1 MKEDR
6 RPEYLRSR
14 ENTEN
19 INYADQLNQK
29 KNLFKFRSLGSRDQD
44 SNNTSLGSRDQDLN
58 NTNLGSRDQDLNKD
72 YQSMIQGSRFKQGLP
87 VYDPG
92 IKI

>member
-14 ENTEN
+14 ENTGN

-29 KNLFKFRSLGSRDQD
+29 KNLFKFRSLESRDQD
-44 SNNTSLGSRDQDLN
+44 SNNV
-58 NTNLGSRDQDLNKD
+58 NLGSRDQDLNKD
-72 YQSMIQGSRFKQGLP
+72 YQFRIQESRFKQGLP
-87 VYDPG
+87 
-92 IKI
+92 I

>member
-14 ENTEN
+14 ENTGN

-29 KNLFKFRSLGSRDQD
+29 KNLFKFRSLESWDQD
-44 SNNTSLGSRDQDLN
+44 SNNI
-58 NTNLGSRDQDLNKD
+58 NLGSRDQDLNKD
-72 YQSMIQGSRFKQGLP
+72 YQFRIQESRFKQGLP
-87 VYDPG
+87 
-92 IKI
+92 I

>member
-14 ENTEN
+14 ENTGN

-29 KNLFKFRSLGSRDQD
+29 RNLFKFRSLESRDQD
-44 SNNTSLGSRDQDLN
+44 SNNV
-58 NTNLGSRDQDLNKD
+58 NLGSRDQDLNKD
-72 YQSMIQGSRFKQGLP
+72 YQFRIQESRFKQGLP
-87 VYDPG
+87 
-92 IKI
+92 I

>member
-14 ENTEN
+14 ENTGN

-29 KNLFKFRSLGSRDQD
+29 KNLFKFRSLESRDQD
-44 SNNTSLGSRDQDLN
+44 SNNI
-58 NTNLGSRDQDLNKD
+58 NLGSRDQDLNKD
-72 YQSMIQGSRFKQGLP
+72 YQFRIQESRFKQGLP
-87 VYDPG
+87 
-92 IKI
+92 I